1 MSNID
6 KSREELIKESEDLK
20 HEYNSMKELYEKKIS
35 ELKEEVKKIRKSE
48 EKFRIAYMTNPDL
61 ININRLSDGMYISVN
76 EGFTRILGYTEEDA
90 IGKTSIDMNIW
101 VNPEERVELVNRLKE
116 IGEVK
121 NFETKFLSRDGNIVD
136 GIMSSSLIDLDGVP
150 HILSIIKD
158 ITIQNRAK
166 EALAKEQFLINALMD
181 NLSDHVYFKDRESG
195 FIRINKSLAHSFGLD
210 DPALA
215 IGKTDFDFFTKEHAQ
230 QAFDDEL
237 TIIRSGQLLMKE
249 EKETH
254 PDGPDTWVSTIKLPL
269 SDKEGS
275 IIGTFGISRDI
286 TKRKLAEKELLK
298 EQHLMRTLMDNL
310 PDHIYFKDHASRFLR
325 INKALAQ
332 FQGLTDPDQAKG
344 KSDFD
349 FFTEEHAKQAYD
361 DEQNII
367 RTGQMLSTIEKET
380 HHNRPD
386 TWVSTIKMPLSDEE
400 GNIIGTFGISRDI
413 TKSKLAEE
421 EIKMKNDL
429 LQLINSEKDKF
440 FSIIAHDLRGPLS
453 AFVAATQII
462 TEDIQTMTIEE
473 IRDITNNMKSSATN
487 IYGLLENLLEW
498 SRLRRGGTDFIP
510 VKFKLKKKI
519 DECIAVLAESSRK
532 KGIEIIINISDEL
545 VVLADSHMF
554 EAVIRNLVS
563 NAIKFTNKGGKVSVT
578 AGYNNDHII
587 EIKISDSGIGMTPEL
602 RERLF
607 KLNEKTNRPGT
618 EGELSTGLGLLLCKD
633 FVEKHNG
640 KLWVDSEVGKG
651 STFFFTIG

>member
-618 EGELSTGLGLLLCKD
+618 EGLGLLLCKD
-633 FVEKHNG
+633 CVEKHNG